1 MELKIAGK
9 ITGIDKISSKEF
21 NVRNINS
28 IAKEYPSFRQESK
41 APT

>member
-1 MELKIAGK
+1 MKIEEISASEYEAG
-9 ITGIDKISSKEF
+9 
-21 NVRNINS
+21 VINT